1 MIRSVAAS
9 RSCYSKKIALYLV
22 FCFLV
27 GVVLS
32 PITRAEES
40 QIGFYING
48 YAYPVA
54 LLPGQTEGEWLVSLR
69 DFAEQTGLTLG
80 WLDESKTVR
89 IKDTSVIAYLQVG
102 ATVALVNSNQF
113 FLREPMQ
120 LVNDRL
126 MIPLSFLAEV
136 FGYETEIR
144 PDRID
149 LSIPTELLTGLSAT
163 IQQGRPVVS
172 IRTTGLPRFE
182 TYLLAAPDRIVVD
195 LYDTQIDLHG
205 DFDGSLPVE
214 TGILGIRWHQFRP
227 NVARVVIDLA
237 RSVGFEVLPAP
248 NGQGLDIQLYK
259 QVQAVSFQR
268 IFGKAQ
274 LEIKGS
280 GPLHYSVTSLQNPE
294 RLVIDIEKATLAT
307 AIQELELPNDPLVN
321 KIRVNQFLPH
331 IVRIVL
337 ELNNPAGTVL
347 AETADPNSLLFE
359 LVKKITGV
367 QVSPVDGRLAF
378 LIQGSGIDQYVVEYF
393 PDLAQI
399 LVDIPSA
406 ILATDQPRLV
416 FEQGPVSDVK
426 LLQVAPTAVQV
437 QIGLRG
443 YRGHEVLASSQG
455 LRVLV
460 NESPLAGHRILIDPG
475 HGGQDPGA
483 IGWTGLREKDVVLD
497 IALRLR
503 DLLEKQGAEVILSRE
518 DDTFISLIDRACL
531 AERTGAEVFVSI
543 HVNSSVNKEA
553 NGTETYYYYADPKG
567 QELATLI
574 QREMLTTLELS
585 NRAPRPN
592 RDFVVLKENTVPAVL
607 TEVAFIS
614 NRAEEKL
621 LGQPAFRQKAA
632 EAIFR
637 GLVAY
642 FAGPTWQYRELLAPT
657 SAGPGLQEFL
667 APPATSGSA
676 SQSGSEHKE
685 EFSWQQLQVTP
696 VKPGAGIVDK
706 VQVIQI
712 Q

>member
-1 MIRSVAAS
+1 VTKPVAANRSVL
-9 RSCYSKKIALYLV
+9 KIIAYLV
-22 FCFLV
+22 FCFLL
-27 GVVLS
+27 VLS
-32 PITRAEES
+32 FSQMTQAEEANLE
-40 QIGFYING
+40 FYING
-48 YAYPVA
+48 HPYPVT
-54 LLPGQTEGEWLVSLR
+54 LQPGETSGEWLVSLR
-69 DFAEQTGLTLG
+69 EFAEQTGLTLG
-80 WLDESKTVR
+80 WLEESKTVR
-89 IKDTSVIAYLQVG
+89 VKDTTIIAYLQVG
-102 ATVALVNSNQF
+102 SAVALVNSNQF
-113 FLREPMQ
+113 FLSEPLK

-126 MIPLSFLAEV
+126 MVPLSFLTEI
-136 FGYETEIR
+136 FGYETAVF
-144 PDRID
+144 PDRIE
-149 LSIPTELLTGLSAT
+149 LSISTELLTGLSTT

-172 IRTTGLPRFE
+172 LRTTGLPRFE
-182 TYLLAAPDRIVVD
+182 TYLLASPDRIVVD
-195 LYDTQIDLHG
+195 FYDTRIDLNG
-205 DFDGSLPVE
+205 DFDGSFPEE

-280 GPLHYSVTSLQNPE
+280 GPLNYSVTNLHDPE
-294 RLVIDIEKATLAT
+294 RLVIDIEKATLTT
-307 AIQELELPNDPLVN
+307 AIQEIELPADPLVN

-337 ELNNPAGTVL
+337 ELKNPAGTV
-347 AETADPNSLLFE
+347 AAQTADPNSLLLE
-359 LVKKITGV
+359 LVKKVTGV
-367 QVSPVDGRLAF
+367 QVAPVDGRLAF
-378 LIQGSGIDQYVVEYF
+378 LIQGAGIDEYVVEYF

-406 ILATDQPRLV
+406 MLATDQPRLV

-426 LLQVAPTAVQV
+426 LLQIAPTAVQV

-443 YRGHEVLASSQG
+443 YRGHDVLANSQG

-460 NESPLAGHRILIDPG
+460 NESPLAGHKILIDPG

-497 IALRLR
+497 ISLRLR
-503 DLLEKQGAEVILSRE
+503 DLLENQGAQVILAR
-518 DDTFISLIDRACL
+518 DDDRYISLLDRACL
-531 AERTGAEVFVSI
+531 AEKTGAEVFVSI
-543 HVNSSVNKEA
+543 HVNSSVNREA

-574 QREMLTTLELS
+574 QREMLMGLDLS

-621 LGQPAFRQKAA
+621 LSQPEFRQKAA

-642 FAGPTWQYRELLAPT
+642 FAGPTWQYRDLLAAPVVDQQF
-657 SAGPGLQEFL
+657 QEFL
-667 APPATSGSA
+667 APPVAPGLKPESKV
-676 SQSGSEHKE
+676 EEKE
-685 EFSWQQLQVTP
+685 EFSWQQIQVTP
-696 VKPGAGIVDK
+696 DKPGAGIVDK